1 MKTSEKGLELIK
13 HFEGL
18 RLKSY
23 LCPGRIRTIGY
34 GTTRID
40 GLPVQDSAV
49 ITKQQAEEYLAKD
62 VVQFEDI
69 IKALVKVPLNQNQ
82 FDALVSFTYN
92 LGGSALES
100 STMLR
105 LLNQGKY
112 IFAADEFPKWNKV
125 RGKDFAG
132 LTARRQAEKEL
143 FES

>member
-1 MKTSEKGLELIK
+1 MKTSEKGLGLIK

-23 LCPGRIRTIGY
+23 LCPGRIRTVGY

-40 GLPVQDSAV
+40 GHPVLEGLT
-49 ITKQQAEEYLAKD
+49 ITKAQAEEYLAND

-69 IKALVKVPLNQNQ
+69 IKVLVRIPLNQNQ

-100 STMLR
+100 STLLR
-105 LLNQGKY
+105 KLNRKEYTLAANEFLKWIRAGGK
-112 IFAADEFPKWNKV
+112 ELP
-125 RGKDFAG
+125 G
-132 LTARRQAEKEL
+132 LIARRAAEKEL
-143 FES
+143 FEA